1 MHGPEMTWNRSLKMI
16 ALLINWEFVILTLAH
31 LNKDDAEVVTNNVR
45 SNESLKAQQSPAD
58 LERLYLRAA
67 DAHEDDC
74 ERYVNTLA
82 FSSDPADDSTI
93 QSTFKCHACEDHSL
107 VNNADQNGANPSQN
121 DAFEEILRGPVT
133 WRFLRD
139 QQNLNGVVV
148 SDDSQ
153 PVFTCGKEHLWI
165 KFSMMRHSNP
175 RLIIKPEWADS
186 QKQCRCIRRNHGPS
200 MLLRI
205 YFKDCYA
212 SNWTRDRRM
221 YYSVGVLYFDHLQM
235 KSLSGIATCHAA
247 ILPHDAPS
255 TEESPEVICG
265 KPFVIVKLPAK
276 RIKSVK
282 VLGMSRQLPRAVLWK
297 SHHTVLVKL
306 KRSAVEDGEDG
317 ILQLDYLDVTGK
329 LQTFNRNLENI
340 ASNNCWNNSSY
351 AWLNICSQNH
361 NGSNYTFFRNYCTW
375 LHFCWKYY
383 PWHHFCRKYNP
394 GHHFCRNYYTWH
406 NFCRN
411 DYDF

>member
-1 MHGPEMTWNRSLKMI
+1 MTVNDISTLQR
-16 ALLINWEFVILTLAH
+16 FQVIQRT
-31 LNKDDAEVVTNNVR
+31 TRR
-45 SNESLKAQQSPAD
+45 SNPLSNAMHV
-58 LERLYLRAA
+58 R
-67 DAHEDDC
+67 
-74 ERYVNTLA
+74 T
-82 FSSDPADDSTI
+82 
-93 QSTFKCHACEDHSL
+93 SL

-121 DAFEEILRGPVT
+121 DEFEEILRGPVT

-165 KFSMMRHSNP
+165 KFSTTRHSNP
-175 RLIIKPEWADS
+175 RLIIKTEWADS
-186 QKQCRCIRRNHGPS
+186 HTQKQCRCIRRNHGPS

-235 KSLSGIATCHAA
+235 KSFSGIATCHAA

-265 KPFVIVKLPAK
+265 KPFVIVKLPVK

-306 KRSAVEDGEDG
+306 KRSAVEVRPVQC
-317 ILQLDYLDVTGK
+317 IIK
-329 LQTFNRNLENI
+329 
-340 ASNNCWNNSSY
+340 
-351 AWLNICSQNH
+351 
-361 NGSNYTFFRNYCTW
+361 
-375 LHFCWKYY
+375 FCC
-383 PWHHFCRKYNP
+383 HVFVVS
-394 GHHFCRNYYTWH
+394 
-406 NFCRN
+406 
-411 DYDF
+411 